1 MAKTPKAKKSASHD
15 LNGGDNFTRWL
26 VAGMVGLVLIVAVAF
41 SLFSNRTDTA
51 ATLPST
57 VKQSDGYGISFN
69 SGIKPIVDI
78 WEDFQCPVCK
88 NFESVIGDYLNQLI
102 VEKKVNVIF
111 HTLSFIG
118 DESILAANAAACA
131 SDEDKFLPFHAL
143 LYQTQSAKENTG
155 LWNANTLLEL
165 GNQVGATSEKF
176 TSCVNK
182 GTYAAWVS
190 NVASDGAKK
199 NVNSTPTVF
208 INGVEIDRKTQ
219 YFDLAAFKAALVA
232 GGLKE

>member
-1 MAKTPKAKKSASHD
+1 MAKSPKTKNSAGGAS
-15 LNGGDNFTRWL
+15 GSGDNFTRWL
-26 VAGMVGLVLIVAVAF
+26 VAGMVGLVLIVGVAF
-41 SLFSNRTDTA
+41 SLFSNRTNTA

-69 SGIKPIVDI
+69 SNVKPVVDI

-88 NFESVIGDYLNQLI
+88 NFESVVGDYINQLI
-102 VEKKVNVIF
+102 VEKKISVVY

-131 SDEDKFLPFHAL
+131 SEEDKFLPFHSL

-155 LWNANTLLEL
+155 LWNAKSLVEL
-165 GNQVGATSEKF
+165 GSQVGATSEKF
-176 TSCVNK
+176 VSCVNK

-190 NVASDGAKK
+190 NVATDGAKK

-208 INGVEIDRKTQ
+208 INGIEIDRKTQ

-232 GGLKE
+232 GGLKG

>member
-1 MAKTPKAKKSASHD
+1 MAKAPKTKDSSGSKSGA
-15 LNGGDNFTRWL
+15 GDNFTRWL
-26 VAGMVGLVLIVAVAF
+26 VAGMVGLVVVVAVAF
-41 SLFSNRTDTA
+41 SLFSNRTNTA

-69 SGIKPIVDI
+69 SGIKPVIDI

-88 NFESVIGDYLNQLI
+88 NFEAVVGEYLNQLI

-131 SDEDKFLPFHAL
+131 SDEDKFLAFHKAF
-143 LYQTQSAKENTG
+143 YANKPAENSG
-155 LWNANTLLEL
+155 AINATFLKSI
-165 GNQVGATSEKF
+165 GAAIGIDSPKF
-176 TSCVNK
+176 AACVDN
-182 GTYAAWVS
+182 GGYSDWVR
-190 NVASDGAKK
+190 NVAEAGAKA

-208 INGVEIDRKTQ
+208 VNGKELDRNTEYFNVE
-219 YFDLAAFKAALVA
+219 AFTKAIA
-232 GGLKE
+232 G